1 LTYFQRDINITQGIA
16 MRLAMDCRANV
27 GVPSGSEEILV
38 HGVRL
43 AIARE
48 GSGPPVLCLHAIG
61 HGGRDYETFS
71 LLMRDRYDVIRL
83 DWPGQGRS
91 GSDHEPA
98 TAVRYAALLRG
109 VVDALQLQPPILI
122 GCSIGGAAA
131 IRYASEN
138 PVAGLVLANSGGL
151 VGLTKNTQRACL
163 LFSRI
168 FAAGSRGAWWYK
180 ALFAQFY
187 RSVLPAP
194 AARDQ
199 RKRIV
204 ECAYET
210 APILAE
216 AWRGFADAAQSD
228 HRALAM
234 ALDVPVL
241 FAWAMQDRINS
252 FADAEPT
259 IRQMKRTAVIKFQG
273 GHAAFL
279 EQPAQF
285 AAAFDRFAR
294 EILGTR
300 DTPAN
305 AVSAYESTLSE

>member
-1 LTYFQRDINITQGIA
+1 MTPR
-16 MRLAMDCRANV
+16 
-27 GVPSGSEEILV
+27 
-38 HGVRL
+38 
-43 AIARE
+43 
-48 GSGPPVLCLHAIG
+48 PPDADAGG
-61 HGGRDYETFS
+61 HPVE
-71 LLMRDRYDVIRL
+71 
-83 DWPGQGRS
+83 
-91 GSDHEPA
+91 A
-98 TAVRYAALLRG
+98 G
-109 VVDALQLQPPILI
+109 VVARPHGLDGSFHVARPRAQLLEL
-122 GCSIGGAAA
+122 GA
-131 IRYASEN
+131 RVT
-138 PVAGLVLANSGGL
+138 VAGLVLANSGGL
-151 VGLTKNTQRACL
+151 VGLTKNTRRACL

-199 RKRIV
+199 RQRIV

-210 APILAE
+210 APVLAE

-228 HRALAM
+228 HRALAI

-259 IRQMKRTAVIKFQG
+259 IHHMKRAEVIKFQG

-279 EQPAQF
+279 EQPEQF

-294 EILGTR
+294 EILETR
-300 DTPAN
+300 DTPALPRIEV
-305 AVSAYESTLSE
+305 ADRIAAFGARS

>member
-1 LTYFQRDINITQGIA
+1 
-16 MRLAMDCRANV
+16 
-27 GVPSGSEEILV
+27 
-38 HGVRL
+38 
-43 AIARE
+43 
-48 GSGPPVLCLHAIG
+48 VLCLHAIG

-71 LLMRDRYDVIRL
+71 ALMRDRYEIIRI

-91 GSDHEPA
+91 GPDQEPA
-98 TAVRYAALLRG
+98 TPARYAALLRG
-109 VVDALQLQPPILI
+109 VVDALGLERPIII

-151 VGLTKNTQRACL
+151 VGLTKNTRRACL

-180 ALFAQFY
+180 AVFAQFY
-187 RSVLPAP
+187 RSVLPSP
-194 AARDQ
+194 AALDQ

-210 APILAE
+210 APVLAQ

-228 HRALAM
+228 HRSLAV

-252 FADAEPT
+252 FAAAEPT
-259 IRQMKRTAVIKFQG
+259 IHQMKRGQVVKFKG

-279 EQPAQF
+279 ERPEPF
-285 AAAFDRFAR
+285 AAAFDSFAT
-294 EILGTR
+294 EILETR
-300 DTPAN
+300 DSPALRN
-305 AVSAYESTLSE
+305 IGVAHRIAR

>member
-1 LTYFQRDINITQGIA
+1 
-16 MRLAMDCRANV
+16 MDYRADA
-27 GVPSGSEEILV
+27 GVPAVSDEILV
-38 HGVRL
+38 DGVRL
-43 AIARE
+43 AVARE

-61 HGGRDYETFS
+61 HGGRDYESFS
-71 LLMRDRYDVIRL
+71 SLMRDRYEVIRL

-91 GSDHEPA
+91 SEDQELATPA
-98 TAVRYAALLRG
+98 RYAALLRG
-109 VVDALQLQPPILI
+109 VVDALRLQPPIII

-151 VGLTKNTQRACL
+151 VWLTNNTRRACL

-180 ALFAQFY
+180 AVFAQFY

-199 RKRIV
+199 RQRIV
-204 ECAYET
+204 KCAYET
-210 APILAE
+210 APVLAQ
-216 AWRGFADAAQSD
+216 AWQGFADAETSD
-228 HRALAM
+228 HRALAV

-259 IRQMKRTAVIKFQG
+259 IRRMKRAQVVKFQG

-279 EQPAQF
+279 ERPEQF
-285 AAAFDRFAR
+285 AAAFDRFAS
-294 EILGTR
+294 EILETR
-300 DTPAN
+300 DAPALRN
-305 AVSAYESTLSE
+305 IEVADQIAR